1 MRIKFDKFAGIMPIL
16 DKRKLPQESAVIA
29 NNLNLRSSRLEPLK
43 ETAAATLT
51 GWKAKA
57 LEAGVDVALSP
68 VFADQYSRY
77 YWTDGTLP
85 LQVTGTFGTR
95 NVKMTA
101 GATIAATAN
110 EPSESSAV
118 ASATGTAIIW
128 AGASATNLTMSYGS
142 TVRGVSYK
150 MMYPGQFLS
159 GKLVSTVNSPLNAS
173 PTLKFNS
180 ISGSPT
186 LLATGSGSIEL
197 NSGGQKYADFSI
209 VGVNVLRRNLWPPG
223 TAPAGTWTAVFG
235 WEIEV
240 TAEFKY
246 VDETRSHYY
255 IMTYVD
261 STGAEGP
268 PGAVSNMVT
277 KKTGDTAT
285 LALGAAPGGTIT
297 AKRIYRTAQGDRLD
311 SIANYMASM
320 YAGVAGFD
328 APTDNFYFLAEV
340 AAATTSYTDNKKDQ
354 DLAEALGV
362 YGNPVDGMKGLV
374 LFPGGFFAAF
384 KGKDVYFSEPFLAN
398 VWPAKYVLTTEYDVV
413 GLAVNGNDL
422 VILTKGNP
430 FLVTGYH
437 PAEMR
442 MTKLPFPQSCSSKE
456 SIVVGRGSVFY
467 ASPDGIA
474 SINGM
479 SATLITEQFYSR
491 VEWQA
496 LAPTG
501 MKFAIHDDMLV
512 VFHATGGLIYNF
524 GQGMATMTQHSETLV
539 NKALSDIETDK
550 LYLGKTAGNREWE
563 GSATNRTMTWRTRDF
578 LMPFPTTWSAA
589 RVVAESYPTTN
600 PIELRIYANQVLVHT
615 HEVLSDISFRL
626 PVLRRERSWFFEIV
640 STVPID
646 EFAIA
651 TSVRELKS
659 WPSGFNAGTPLPPQD
674 ARG

>member
-16 DKRKLPQESAVIA
+16 DKRKLPQEAAVIA

-95 NVKMTA
+95 NVKMNA

-110 EPSESSAV
+110 SPSESSLS
-118 ASATGTAIIW
+118 SATATAIPW
-128 AGASATNLTMSYGS
+128 SGAAARNLTVTYGSLSKGASFILRYDGEFIAGRLFSKT
-142 TVRGVSYK
+142 
-150 MMYPGQFLS
+150 
-159 GKLVSTVNSPLNAS
+159 NSPLNS
-173 PTLKFNS
+173 SGLLTFPGL
-180 ISGSPT
+180 SGSPT
-186 LLATGSGSIEL
+186 LPMALSATTIPLSSSGSIYAEMKV
-197 NSGGQKYADFSI
+197 GQVI
-209 VGVNVLRRNLWPPG
+209 VRKTQIWPPG
-223 TAPAGTWTAVFG
+223 TPPAGTWTAVFG

-240 TAEFKY
+240 ATEFKY
-246 VDETRSHYY
+246 VDEERSHYY

-261 STGAEGP
+261 GTGAEGP

-398 VWPAKYVLTTEYDVV
+398 VWPVKYVLTTEYDVV